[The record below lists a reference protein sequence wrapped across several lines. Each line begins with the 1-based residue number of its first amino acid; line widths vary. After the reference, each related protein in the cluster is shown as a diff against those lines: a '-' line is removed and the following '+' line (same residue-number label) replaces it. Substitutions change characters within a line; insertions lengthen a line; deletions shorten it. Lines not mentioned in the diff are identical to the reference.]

1 MIVHSSIKAWLRFVA
16 LFSFLMLLCVGAT
29 YDYLYTN
36 SKNTVVVES
45 VDPQLLSVKDHCIE
59 QELILEGTLEQLKL
73 FCSAPSGGSYQ
84 DATITFDVQQDEK
97 RVTTTVRAAEI
108 TSPYTLDTNLKKIG
122 TGRATLTVEGT
133 GFPEGTDLFL
143 LASGTKTSGLP
154 TSTMDDSSTPGPILM
169 HYSVLRH
176 DSYYFYDT
184 IMLTLLIG
192 VLLVIAWLMT
202 FERETLL
209 RGKGLFLCSFCL
221 LFIYISLNN
230 PSATFFAEPHSE
242 MAYEFWYKA
251 KYLSFFDN
259 LMSLMS
265 GESLVWTERL
275 LMWLAVQLS
284 GSGKYVFVLA
294 QIMQTLLICGVSS
307 MLCLPTFHRIF
318 PAEIRLLLCWYLG
331 GCMLFPS
338 AYYFWAVSY
347 WACFFLIPFAF
358 VDMEHLPRWKYGL
371 ALIVSVILCVS
382 RIYHILLIPI
392 ALLAL
397 ISLGKTRGKRFSM
410 YCIVVALASTFEVC
424 YSMMAGGG
432 GHLNMVALDVFR
444 FLENAVY
451 YQIQVMISILFGNA
465 VLRAL
470 VVNVVFLLVFLSVLC
485 SAIWLLVFCW
495 KNIERRIYGCIL
507 TCLVMLSFGSILIT
521 VTVCGCSETVGFPI
535 DYAARVSWDAF
546 YYQNGD
552 LHFSYSYFS
561 VIAIFLTFLYVLL
574 KKISVKSANG
584 EFSLVRCNDYEVAAV
599 LLAVF
604 LITAVNPQQAYPIS
618 IIPTDWKSNY
628 WVTTNDS
635 YYMPINTSYQF
646 ANISLY
652 HNSTSILCG
661 VTENGEDAVWNPNY
675 PAYSVSFPYSEASPG
690 AVSDLPDRG
699 MLSLTTH
706 RVNTNFASP
715 IELVLLNER
724 GEVITCVQQ
733 TNAQDRCT
741 VDFMLREPVYGVY
754 SVKFQTQDGTP
765 AYVCDGLQIGIT
777 LS

>member
-154 TSTMDDSSTPGPILM
+154 ASTMDDSSTPGPILM
-169 HYSVLRH
+169 HYTVLRH
-176 DSYYFYDT
+176 NIYYYYDT
-184 IMLTLLIG
+184 VVLILLIG
-192 VLLVIAWLMT
+192 LLLVISWLLT
-202 FERETLL
+202 FKRETLL
-209 RGKGLFLCSFCL
+209 RGKGLFLCSFLL
-221 LFIYISLNN
+221 LFVYISLSN
-230 PSATFFAEPHSE
+230 PLATFFAEPRSE

-275 LMWLAVQLS
+275 LMWLAVHLS
-284 GSGKYVFVLA
+284 GSSKYVFVLA
-294 QIMQTLLICGVSS
+294 QVMQTLLICGVSS
-307 MLCLPTFHRIF
+307 MLCLPTFRRFF
-318 PAEIRLLLCWYLG
+318 PAEIRLVLCWYLG
-331 GCMLFPS
+331 GCMLFAS

-358 VDMEHLPRWKYGL
+358 VDMERLPRWQFGL
-371 ALIVSVILCVS
+371 ALVISVILCVS

-397 ISLGKTRGKRFSM
+397 LALGKTRGKRFSL
-410 YCIVVALASTFEVC
+410 YCIVVAAASAFEVC
-424 YSMMAGGG
+424 YSLIAGGG
-432 GHLNMVALDVFR
+432 GHLNMASLDVFR

-451 YQIQVMISILFGNA
+451 YQVQVLISILFGNA
-465 VLRAL
+465 VLRAPL
-470 VVNVVFLLVFLSVLC
+470 ANAVFLLVFLSVLC
-485 SAIWLLVFCW
+485 LAIWLLVFRW
-495 KNIERRIYGCIL
+495 KDIEKRTYGCIL
-507 TCLVMLSFGSILIT
+507 INLGLLSFGSILIN
-521 VTVCGCSETVGFPI
+521 VTVCGCSETVDFPF
-535 DYAARVSWDAF
+535 DYAAKVSWDAL

-552 LHFSYSYFS
+552 LHFSYAYFAVILLFLTLLYMLSRKLS
-561 VIAIFLTFLYVLL
+561 VNSLNRAPTLHRPNHIAIPATLL
-574 KKISVKSANG
+574 SVFAITVVNLQ
-584 EFSLVRCNDYEVAAV
+584 LV
-599 LLAVF
+599 
-604 LITAVNPQQAYPIS
+604 PPIS
-618 IIPTDWKSNY
+618 HIPTDWKSNY
-628 WVTTNDS
+628 WVTENNS
-635 YYMPINTSYQF
+635 YYMPINTAYQF

-661 VTENGEDAVWNPNY
+661 VTENGEDIAWNPSY
-675 PAYSVSFPYSEASPG
+675 QAYSSSFPYSEASPG
-690 AVSDLPDRG
+690 AVSDLPNRG
-699 MLSLTTH
+699 MLSLTAR
-706 RVNTNFASP
+706 RVNTNFASRM
-715 IELVLLNER
+715 ELVLLNKN
-724 GEVITCVQQ
+724 GEVIKRVQQ
-733 TNAQDRCT
+733 TNAPDR
-741 VDFMLREPVYGVY
+741 VIIDFMLQEPVYGVY
-754 SVKFQTQDGTP
+754 SVRFQTQDGTP
-765 AYVCDGLQIGIT
+765 AYVCDGLQIGVT